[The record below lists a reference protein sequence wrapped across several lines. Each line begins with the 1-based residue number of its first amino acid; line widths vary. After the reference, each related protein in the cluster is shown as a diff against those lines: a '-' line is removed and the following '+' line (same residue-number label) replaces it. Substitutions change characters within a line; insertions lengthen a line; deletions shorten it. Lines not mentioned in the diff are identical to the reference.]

1 MLIVT
6 VDTSAMLGRID
17 VIAER
22 LEQFGPT
29 DMPAEVTEWQREDMN
44 RQYPKTET
52 PDSRT
57 AFTRIWPRSRLSVE
71 RRAVRRQ
78 QPRRTGRPLPVLRTP
93 LRGGERPI
101 LRPELLQMFYAR
113 MRALLPEK
121 IHW

>member
-1 MLIVT
+1 MFIVT
-6 VDTSAMLGRID
+6 ID
-17 VIAER
+17 VSKALSRFDAVAER

-44 RQYPKTET
+44 RQYPNTEM

-57 AFTRIWPRSRLSVE
+57 AFTRIWPRSRLSDE
-71 RRAVRRQ
+71 RRAVRRER
-78 QPRRTGRPLPVLRTP
+78 PRRTGRPLPVLRAP
-93 LRGGERPI
+93 RGGERPI

>member
-6 VDTSAMLGRID
+6 VDASAMLGRID
-17 VIAER
+17 AVVER

-52 PDSRT
+52 PDART
-57 AFTRIWPRSRLSVE
+57 ALTRIWPRSRLSDE
-71 RRAVRRQ
+71 RRAVRRR
-78 QPRRTGRPLPVLRTP
+78 QPRRSGRPLPLLRAP
-93 LRGGERPI
+93 RGGERPI
-101 LRPELLQMFYAR
+101 LRPELLETFYAR
-113 MRALLPEK
+113 LRALLPEK